1 MRTGGSDAPDRGVLP
16 GEGSRSVLTINE
28 STETGTGPSAKATP
42 QRDGVRAPL
51 LDRLLDGAPYA
62 LAFGGQG
69 AQWLG
74 ELEEIGRDS
83 ALEPE
88 LTDLVNEAAA
98 MLEPV
103 ARQLLVV
110 RPVGFDPIAWM
121 LEEELV
127 DADQGETSGAP
138 SEAVLRSAAVSMP
151 GVLLAQLAALRA
163 LRLQG
168 LDPAENAPVAVV
180 GHSQGRLA
188 AAAVETGGA
197 RDAELLAIAQLVGA
211 AGSLIARRRGL
222 MPVGE
227 RSSMVAV
234 SNVDPER
241 LREVLA
247 EVSAGVDPNA
257 AAVISI
263 RNGRR
268 RVVLSGTPAQLDRV
282 RQRCTEIHD
291 EQTKAREAKQFGG
304 AVFAPIFEDL
314 LVDVAFHHPAL
325 AETVDVVTGWAGQ
338 CGIDQELAARLAE
351 EILVDPVD
359 WVGTVDEVV
368 AAGAEWILDLGPG
381 DLLSR
386 VTGSSL
392 KGTGVGIVA
401 AATRAGQRSLLT
413 PGAAPEV
420 APAWSAYAPRP
431 VRLPNGRIVVET
443 SFTKLTGRSP
453 ILLAGMTPTTVDAKI
468 VAAAANA
475 GHWAE
480 LAGGGQVTEQIFADR
495 VAELKTLLHPG
506 RAVQFNSL
514 FLDPYLW
521 KLQLGGKRLVQK
533 ARSAGAPFDGV
544 IVTAG
549 IPELEEAVALIQEL
563 TEVGISH
570 VAFKPGTVAQIR
582 AVLRIADEVPDYPVI
597 MHIEGGKAGG
607 HHSWEDLDDLLLET
621 YAELRKRANVV
632 ICVGGGIGTPERAT
646 EYLTGAWSDA
656 HGYPVMPLDGVLVGT
671 AAMATLEAT
680 TAPEVKQLL
689 VDTPGT
695 PDWVGAGTAN
705 GGMASGRSQ
714 LGADIHEID
723 NAASRTGRLLD
734 EVAGDSDA
742 VAERREEIIA
752 ALNATA
758 KPYFGDV
765 ATMTYLEWL
774 ERYVELAVGLD
785 RRKDFDCG
793 SDIGDAIIDATRS
806 VWLDI
811 TWRDRFAEMIR
822 RTESRLNPADRG
834 EIPTL
839 FAADDAF
846 ERPVDAI
853 CALKEQYPTA
863 ERTLLHPAD
872 VPFFVTLCKI
882 PGKPVNFVPVVD
894 GDVRRWWRSDSLWQ
908 AHDPRYSADQVC
920 VIPGT
925 VAVAGITRVDEP
937 VGELLDRFEQDTAY
951 SLVRSGVVPGQV
963 DARRAAGVTSGPV
976 DVVLAAPDVEW
987 SGRTTIN
994 PVHRLGAPAEWTV
1007 DSKGAVHPRTGATLV
1022 EITGADAENSYV
1034 ELSVPLLGR
1043 DAVRIRITVPASL
1056 YNGGAPVITEADAET
1071 AMSALLA
1078 VAAGQALPEVKGGVA
1093 HLNVAWTPDLI
1104 ADHAGVTGSGLPS
1117 SLSTLGRT
1125 VPDVLVGA
1133 CWPAVFA
1140 VLGATRTADG
1150 ASVIE
1155 GMLDLVHLDHRIE
1168 LDGELPSETSVL
1180 VVRATAGETVDT
1192 DMGRVVEVT
1201 VKITG
1206 MLDKPETGLSMPT
1219 VATLTERFA
1228 IRGRNGAGELSDPP
1242 RAAGT
1247 VSDSATDTPRRRR
1260 RDVTMVAPRAMHAFA
1275 AVSGDHNPIHTSE
1288 SAAKLAG
1295 LGSPIVHGMWL
1306 SAAAQHAVS
1315 AVDPESSVPARTVTA
1330 WTTRF
1335 LGMVRPGAQIDVRV
1349 ERVAVD
1355 AGSEIVEVSCR
1366 TGGDLVMTATGRTA
1380 APKTVYAF
1388 PGQGI
1393 QRKGMGLD
1401 ARTRSKAAKEV
1412 WERADKHTREALG
1425 FSILAVVRDNPTY
1438 LKARGVE
1445 HRHPDGV
1452 LHLTQFTQ
1460 VAMATLGVAQVAELR
1475 EAGAFVEGAM
1485 LAGHSVGEYNAL
1497 AAVAGVLPLEAVLE
1511 VVFQR
1516 GSAMHELVP
1525 RDSKGRSD
1533 YRMAA
1538 IRPSQIGLPDDEVI
1552 DFITGVGERVG
1563 EFLEVVNLNLRGSQY
1578 AIAGTVAGLEALET
1592 EIDRRRAEFGGKRA
1606 FILVPGID
1614 VPFHSTVL
1622 RKGVPEFRHKL
1633 EQLLPA
1639 DLHPEV
1645 LLGRYIPNLVPRP
1658 FSLERA
1664 FVQEIA
1670 DLVPS
1675 EPLAAVLA
1683 DFDSWAQ
1690 RPTELCRVVLIE
1702 LLAWQFASPVRWI
1715 ETQDLLFTDTAHGGL
1730 GVERFVEIGLG
1741 ATPTVAN
1748 LASQTLK
1755 LPSFGTAT
1763 VEVLNIEREAGIV
1776 YSTDTDP
1783 APADEP
1789 EEAAETVA
1797 AATPAAAPVA
1807 AAPAAPV
1814 ASSGGPR
1821 PDDIAF
1827 TAADATRVLIA
1838 LWTKLRMDQ
1847 IGPVDTIEGLCDGV
1861 SSRRNQLLVDLGAE
1875 LSLGAIDGAADA
1887 DMGALSATVERLA
1900 RTYKPFGS
1908 VLSDSIGDHLRKVF
1922 GPSGRRPAAI
1932 AERVKKVW
1940 ELGDGW
1946 ANHVTA
1952 EVSLGTREGASV
1964 RGGDLGGLVGGAL
1977 GDGASVDAAI
1987 DAAVQSVAAR
1997 RGVAVSLPATG
2008 GGGGGTVDAAA
2019 LGEFTE
2025 QITGRDGVL
2034 AKAARV
2040 ILSELGLNEQLS
2052 AVEAADESLVDLV
2065 SAELGSDWPRLVAPA
2080 FDARKA
2086 VLIDDRW
2093 ATAREDLA
2101 RLWLATDTDD
2111 VAIDGFVG
2119 AGEAV
2124 AAQAG
2129 WWRERAKHE
2138 ARSVLAG
2145 VYGRIA
2151 EAAAQT
2157 DEPGVWSSDIAVI
2170 TGASKGSI
2178 AAAATGRLLGGGA
2191 TVIVTTSSLNDERLA
2206 FYRTLYRENA
2216 RQGAALWV
2224 VPANMASY
2232 QDIDALID
2240 WVGNEQVDNA
2250 GGAKVKIKDAMTP
2263 SLLLPFA
2270 APRVAGDLSDAGP
2283 RAEIEMKVL
2292 LWSVERLIGG
2302 LSAIGADHDV
2312 DAKLHVVLPGSPNRG
2327 MFGGDGAYG
2336 ESKAA
2341 LDALV
2346 ARSRVEKSWSAR
2358 VTLVHALIGWVRGTG
2373 LMGHNDPVVS
2383 VVEKAGVHTWSTL
2396 EMADELLKW
2405 CTSRARQ
2412 VTTTGPQQIDLTGG
2426 LARVKLN
2433 LPELAKQAAE
2443 EAAAAEETDE
2453 TGAVTISALPAP
2465 PTLSS
2470 ALPVPEW
2477 GEVTAD
2483 LADMVVI
2490 VGAGELGPYGS
2501 SRTRFE
2507 VEVSDELSAAGVLE
2521 LAWTTG
2527 LVTWEQDPKPGWY
2540 DVESGDFVPESELAE
2555 RYHDTVVA
2563 RCGVRRY
2570 GDDGAMVDNA
2580 APLMTSVFL
2589 DQDLSF
2595 TVGGEA
2601 EARAFHA
2608 ADPEHTVITPVADSG
2623 DWTVT
2628 RKAGT
2633 EIRVPRKAKLSRTV
2647 GGQIPTGWD
2656 PTIWGISAD
2665 MASSV
2670 DRVAL
2675 WNIACTV
2682 DAFVSSG
2689 FSPAELMS
2697 WVHPSLVA
2705 NTQGTG
2711 MGGMSSMRSLY
2722 VDNLLGEP
2730 RPNDILQEA
2739 LPNVALAHVVQS
2751 YVGSYGA
2758 MVHPVAACATAAV
2771 SVEEGVDKIRLGKA
2785 EVVVAGGFDDL
2796 GIEGIVG
2803 FGDMSATADSAV
2815 MSAKGISDRYFSRAN
2830 DRRRGG
2836 FVESQ
2841 GGGTVLLARGDVALE
2856 LGLPVLGVV
2865 AYAQSF
2871 ADGVHTSIPAPGLGA
2886 LGAGRGGRES
2896 RFAADLRKL
2905 GVGADDIAVISKHD
2919 TSTAANDPN
2928 ESELHER
2935 LAAAIGRTEGA
2946 PLFVVSQKSLTGHA
2960 KGGAAA
2966 FQLIGLCQVLEQ
2978 GVVPPNRSLDCV
2990 DEKMREYPHLVWAR
3004 EPLRFGDKFGLKA
3017 GLVTSL
3023 GFGHVSGL
3031 LAVVHPQAFVA
3042 AIEPGRREEYQ
3053 RRAEQR
3059 QLAGRQRFA
3068 EAMCGGTPLYERP
3081 ADRRLGG
3088 EGTPAAKVRQL
3099 EADMLLSAEARLAA
3113 DGTYRA
3119 NGFGC
3124 NTGQPAVDGS
3134 APVGPAAS

>member
-1 MRTGGSDAPDRGVLP
+1 M
-16 GEGSRSVLTINE
+16 TINE
-28 STETGTGPSAKATP
+28 STKTEAGQSTKMVAAGKAASGGTRS
-42 QRDGVRAPL
+42 PL
-51 LDRLLDGAPYA
+51 LDRLLDGVPYA

-69 AQWLG
+69 AQWLS

-88 LTDLVNEAAA
+88 LTALVNEAATL
-98 MLEPV
+98 LEPV
-103 ARQLLVV
+103 AAQLLVV
-110 RPVGFDPIAWM
+110 RPVGFDPIGWM
-121 LEEELV
+121 LENEL
-127 DADQGETSGAP
+127 ADGDEGESSSAP
-138 SEAVLRSAAVSMP
+138 AESVLRSAAVSMP
-151 GVLLAQLAALRA
+151 GVLLTQVAAVRA

-168 LDPAENAPVAVV
+168 LDPAEQAPVAIV
-180 GHSQGRLA
+180 GHSQGLLA
-188 AAAVETGGA
+188 AAAVEAGGA
-197 RDAELLAIAQLVGA
+197 RDAELLAVAQMIGA
-211 AGSLIARRRGL
+211 AAGLVARRRGL

-227 RSSMVAV
+227 RSPMVAV
-234 SNVDPER
+234 SNVDPEQ
-241 LREVLA
+241 LSAVVA
-247 EVSAGVDPNA
+247 EVCAGADPA
-257 AAVISI
+257 AAVVVSI

-268 RVVLSGTPAQLDRV
+268 RAVLSGPPAQLERV
-282 RQRCTEIHD
+282 RQRCAQIHD
-291 EQTKAREAKQFGG
+291 EQARERDAKVRGG
-304 AVFAPIFEDL
+304 SVFAPVFEDVA
-314 LVDVAFHHPAL
+314 VDVAFHHPAL
-325 AETVDVVTGWAGQ
+325 ADTVDLVSGWATQ
-338 CGIDQELAARLAE
+338 CGLDAELAGDLARQ
-351 EILVDPVD
+351 ILVDPVD
-359 WVGTVDEVV
+359 WLAVVENMV
-368 AAGAEWILDLGPG
+368 AAGAQWILDLGPG

-386 VTGSSL
+386 VTGGTL
-392 KGTGVGIVA
+392 KGTGLGIVA

-413 PGAAPEV
+413 PGAAPEPA
-420 APAWSAYAPRP
+420 APWSTFAPRP

-443 SFTKLTGRSP
+443 AFTKLTGRSP

-495 VAELKTLLHPG
+495 VAELQKLLHPG
-506 RAVQFNSL
+506 RSVQFNSL

-521 KLQLGGKRLVQK
+521 KLQLGGKRLVQR
-533 ARSAGAPFDGV
+533 ARTAGAPFDGV

-563 TEVGISH
+563 TEVGITH

-607 HHSWEDLDDLLLET
+607 HHSWEDLDDLLLDT
-621 YAELRKRANVV
+621 YAELRNRANVV
-632 ICVGGGIGTPERAT
+632 VCVGGGIGTPERAT
-646 EYLTGAWSDA
+646 EYLTGQWAVR

-695 PDWVGAGTAN
+695 PDWVGAGTAS

-734 EVAGDSDA
+734 EVAGDSEA
-742 VAERREEIIA
+742 VAARRDEIIA

-758 KPYFGDV
+758 KPYFGDL
-765 ATMTYLEWL
+765 ATMTYQDWL

-793 SDIGDAIIDATRS
+793 SDLGDAIAEATRS

-811 TWRDRFAEMIR
+811 TWRDRFAEMVR
-822 RTESRLNPADRG
+822 RTESRLHPADRG

-839 FAADDAF
+839 FAGDDDF
-846 ERPVDAI
+846 EDPVAAL
-853 CALKEQYPTA
+853 CALKDAYPATA
-863 ERTLLHPAD
+863 QTLLHPAD
-872 VPFFVTLCKI
+872 IPFFIALCKT

-925 VAVAGITRVDEP
+925 VSVAGITRVDEP

-951 SLVRSGVVPGQV
+951 SLVRAGVAPVPV
-963 DARRAAGVTSGPV
+963 DARRTAGVTSGPV
-976 DVVLAAPDVEW
+976 DAVLAAPDVQW
-987 SGRTTIN
+987 AGRTAIS
-994 PVHRLGAPAEWTV
+994 PLHRLGDLSEWVV
-1007 DSKGAVHPRTGATLV
+1007 DGKGAVHPPSGATLV
-1022 EITGADAENSYV
+1022 ETTGPVPEHAYL
-1034 ELSVPLLGR
+1034 ELTVPLLAGN
-1043 DAVRIRITVPASL
+1043 AVRIRITVPTSV
-1056 YNGGAPVITEADAET
+1056 YNGGAPVVTEDDADE
-1071 AMSALLA
+1071 AMAALLA
-1078 VAAGQALPEVKGGVA
+1078 VAAGQDLPEVKGKVA
-1093 HLNVAWTPDLI
+1093 HVNLAWTPDLI
-1104 ADHAGVTGSGLPS
+1104 ADHAGVTGSGLPAT
-1117 SLSTLGRT
+1117 LSTLGRT

-1140 VLGATRTADG
+1140 VLGASRTAKDE
-1150 ASVIE
+1150 SVIE
-1155 GMLDLVHLDHRIE
+1155 GMLDLVHLDHQVH
-1168 LDGELPSETSVL
+1168 LAGELPAETSVL
-1180 VVRATAGETVDT
+1180 AVRAEAGETIDT
-1192 DMGRVVEVT
+1192 DLGRVVEVH
-1201 VKITG
+1201 VRITA
-1206 MLDKPETGLSMPT
+1206 MLDKPETGMSMP
-1219 VATLTERFA
+1219 VLATLTERFA
-1228 IRGRNGAGELSDPP
+1228 IRGRNGAGELTDPP

-1247 VSDSATDTPRRRR
+1247 VSDAATDTPRRRR
-1260 RDVTMVAPRAMHAFA
+1260 RDVTIVAPRTMHAFA
-1275 AVSGDHNPIHTSE
+1275 AVSGDHNPIHTSDA
-1288 SAAKLAG
+1288 AAKLAG
-1295 LGSPIVHGMWL
+1295 LGGPIVHGMWL
-1306 SAAAQHAVS
+1306 SAAAQHVVS
-1315 AVDPESSVPARTVTA
+1315 AVDPTSSVPARTLTA

-1349 ERVAVD
+1349 ERVALD

-1366 TGGDLVMTATGRTA
+1366 TEGELVMTATGRTA

-1401 ARTRSKAAKEV
+1401 ARSRSKAAKEI
-1412 WERADKHTREALG
+1412 WDRADKHTRAALG

-1460 VAMATLGVAQVAELR
+1460 VAMATLGVAQMAELR
-1475 EAGAFVEGAM
+1475 ESGAFVEGAL

-1525 RDSKGRSD
+1525 RDAQGRSD

-1538 IRPSQIGLPDDEVI
+1538 IRPSQIGLPDAEV
-1552 DFITGVGERVG
+1552 VGFVNEIGDRVG

-1578 AIAGTVAGLEALET
+1578 AIAGTVAGLNALEE

-1622 RKGVPEFRHKL
+1622 RKGVPEFRQKL
-1633 EQLLPA
+1633 EQLLPV
-1639 DLHPEV
+1639 DLDPAT
-1645 LLGRYIPNLVPRP
+1645 LIGRYIPNLVPRL

-1675 EPLAAVLA
+1675 EPLAEVLA
-1683 DFDSWAQ
+1683 DFDSWAA

-1715 ETQDLLFTDTAHGGL
+1715 ETQDLLFTDAAHGGL
-1730 GVERFVEIGLG
+1730 GIERFVEIGLG

-1755 LPSFGTAT
+1755 LPAFGGAK
-1763 VEVLNIEREAGIV
+1763 VEVLNIEREATIV
-1776 YSTDTDP
+1776 YATDTDP
-1783 APADEP
+1783 APVDEP
-1789 EEAAETVA
+1789 VEEPA
-1797 AATPAAAPVA
+1797 AAAPAAAVAAAPVA
-1807 AAPAAPV
+1807 APAP
-1814 ASSGGPR
+1814 SSGGPR

-1838 LWTKLRMDQ
+1838 LWTKLRLDQ

-1861 SSRRNQLLVDLGAE
+1861 SSRRNQLLVDLGSE

-1900 RTYKPFGS
+1900 RTYRPFGT
-1908 VLSDSIGDHLRKVF
+1908 VLTDAIGDHLRKVF
-1922 GPSGRRPAAI
+1922 GPSGKRPAAI
-1932 AERVKKVW
+1932 ADRVKKVW

-1946 ANHVTA
+1946 VSHVTA
-1952 EVSLGTREGASV
+1952 EVSLGTREGTSV
-1964 RGGDLGGLVGGAL
+1964 RGGDLGGLVSGAL
-1977 GDGASVDAAI
+1977 GDAASVDAAI
-1987 DAAVQSVAAR
+1987 DAAVQAVAAR
-1997 RGVAVSLPATG
+1997 RGVAVSLPSAG
-2008 GGGGGTVDAAA
+2008 GGGGATVDAAA

-2025 QITGRDGVL
+2025 QITGRGGVL
-2034 AKAARV
+2034 ATAARV
-2040 ILSELGLNEQLS
+2040 VLEQLGLSERVS
-2052 AVEAADESLVDLV
+2052 APEATEDSLVDLV

-2086 VLIDDRW
+2086 VLLDDRW

-2101 RLWLATDTDD
+2101 RLWLADDTDCANEP
-2111 VAIDGFVG
+2111 VTGFLG

-2124 AAQAG
+2124 AAQAN
-2129 WWRERAKHE
+2129 WWRQRAMHE

-2145 VYGRIA
+2145 RYERIA
-2151 EAAAQT
+2151 EAALSTA
-2157 DEPGVWSSDIAVI
+2157 EPGLWSSDIAVI

-2178 AAAATGRLLGGGA
+2178 AAAATARLLSGGA
-2191 TVIVTTSSLNDERLA
+2191 TVVVTTSSLNDERLA
-2206 FYRTLYRENA
+2206 FYRKLYRDNA
-2216 RQGAALWV
+2216 RHGAALWV

-2232 QDIDALID
+2232 QDVDALID
-2240 WVGNEQVDNA
+2240 WIGTEQVDSA

-2263 SLLLPFA
+2263 TLLLPFA
-2270 APRVAGDLSDAGP
+2270 APRVAGDLADAGA
-2283 RAEIEMKVL
+2283 RAEMEMRVL

-2302 LSAIGADHDV
+2302 LSKLGADHDV

-2341 LDALV
+2341 LDAVV
-2346 ARSRVEKSWSAR
+2346 AKWRAEKSWSTR

-2373 LMGHNDPVVS
+2373 LMGHNDPMVEA
-2383 VVEKAGVHTWSTL
+2383 VEKAGVQTWSTA

-2412 VTTTGPQQIDLTGG
+2412 VTATGPQQIDLTGG
-2426 LARVKLN
+2426 LARAKLD
-2433 LPELAKQAAE
+2433 LPALAKQAAE
-2443 EAAAAEETDE
+2443 QVEAE
-2453 TGAVTISALPAP
+2453 TGADAGRTIAALPAP
-2465 PTLSS
+2465 PTVTS

-2477 GEVTAD
+2477 GEVSVD
-2483 LADMVVI
+2483 PADMVVI

-2501 SRTRFE
+2501 ARTRFE
-2507 VEVSDELSAAGVLE
+2507 MEVSDELSAAGVLE

-2527 LVTWEQDPKPGWY
+2527 MVTWENDPKPGWY
-2540 DVESGDFVPESELAE
+2540 DAASGDYVPEHELAE
-2555 RYHDTVVA
+2555 RYHDAVVA

-2570 GDDGAMVDNA
+2570 EDDGAMTDNS

-2633 EIRVPRKAKLSRTV
+2633 EIRVPRRAKLSRTV

-2656 PTIWGISAD
+2656 PTIWGISPD
-2665 MASSV
+2665 MAASV

-2675 WNIACTV
+2675 WNIVCTV
-2682 DAFVSSG
+2682 DAFIGSG

-2722 VDNLLGEP
+2722 IDNLLGES

-2785 EVVVAGGFDDL
+2785 DLVVAGGYDDL

-2803 FGDMSATADSAV
+2803 FGDMSATADSAA

-2836 FVESQ
+2836 FIESQ
-2841 GGGTVLLARGDVALE
+2841 GGGTVLLARGSVALE
-2856 LGLPVLGVV
+2856 MGLPVLGVV

-2886 LGAGRGGRES
+2886 LGAGRGGPES
-2896 RFAADLRKL
+2896 RLATELRKL
-2905 GVGADDIAVISKHD
+2905 GVTPDEIAVVSKHD

-2935 LAAAIGRTEGA
+2935 LATAIGRSDGA
-2946 PLFVVSQKSLTGHA
+2946 PLFVVSQKTLTGHA

-2978 GVVPPNRSLDCV
+2978 GVIPPNRSLDCV
-2990 DEKMREYPHLVWAR
+2990 DEKMQAFPHLVWLR
-3004 EPLRFGDKFGLKA
+3004 EPLRLGGRLPLKA

-3023 GFGHVSGL
+3023 GFGHVNGL
-3031 LAVVHPQAFVA
+3031 LAIVHPEAFIQ

-3053 RRAEQR
+3053 RKAQER
-3059 QLAGRQRFA
+3059 QLAGRQRFV
-3068 EAMCGGTPLYERP
+3068 EAMCGGAPLYERP

-3088 EGTPAAKVRQL
+3088 EGTPSQRARQL
-3099 EADMLLSAEARLAA
+3099 EADVLLAPEARLGA
-3113 DGTYRA
+3113 DGAYRA
-3119 NGFGC
+3119 KGIGC
-3124 NTGQPAVDGS
+3124 A
-3134 APVGPAAS
+3134 

>member
-1 MRTGGSDAPDRGVLP
+1 M
-16 GEGSRSVLTINE
+16 TINE
-28 STETGTGPSAKATP
+28 STETGTGSSARITA
-42 QRDGVRAPL
+42 QRGEVRAPL

-88 LTDLVNEAAA
+88 LTALVNEAAA
-98 MLEPV
+98 LLEPV
-103 ARQLLVV
+103 ASQLLVV
-110 RPVGFDPIAWM
+110 RPVGFDPIGWL
-121 LEEELV
+121 LEEELADP
-127 DADQGETSGAP
+127 DAGDSSAAP
-138 SEAVLRSAAVSMP
+138 SDAVLRSAPVSMP

-168 LDPAENAPVAVV
+168 LDPSENAPVAVV
-180 GHSQGRLA
+180 GHSQGLLA
-188 AAAVETGGA
+188 AAAVEAGGS

-211 AGSLIARRRGL
+211 AAGLVARRRGL

-227 RSSMVAV
+227 KSSMLAV

-241 LREVLA
+241 LRAVLA
-247 EVSAGVDPNA
+247 EVSEGVDPKA

-268 RVVLSGTPAQLDRV
+268 RVVLSGTPAQLGRV
-282 RQRCTEIHD
+282 RARCGEIHD
-291 EQTKAREAKQFGG
+291 EQSKAREAKQFGG
-304 AVFAPIFEDL
+304 AVFAPVFEDL
-314 LVDVAFHHPAL
+314 PVDVAFHHPAL
-325 AETVDVVTGWAGQ
+325 GDTVDLVGGWAAQ
-338 CGIDQELAARLAE
+338 CGLDRELASRMAK

-359 WVGTVDEVV
+359 WVATVDEVV
-368 AAGAEWILDLGPG
+368 AAGARWILDLGPG

-386 VTGSSL
+386 VTGGSL
-392 KGTGVGIVA
+392 KGAGVGIVA

-413 PGAAPEV
+413 PGAAPTV
-420 APAWSAYAPRP
+420 ARPWSSFAPKP

-495 VAELKTLLHPG
+495 VAELKTLLQPG
-506 RAVQFNSL
+506 RTVQFNSL

-533 ARSAGAPFDGV
+533 ARQAGAPFDGV

-597 MHIEGGKAGG
+597 MHIEGGRAGG
-607 HHSWEDLDDLLLET
+607 HHSWEDLDDLLIET
-621 YAELRKRANVV
+621 YAELRGRDNVV
-632 ICVGGGIGTPERAT
+632 VCVGGGIGTPERAT
-646 EYLTGAWSDA
+646 EYLTGEWSAA

-734 EVAGDSDA
+734 EVAGDADA

-752 ALNATA
+752 ALNTTA

-765 ATMTYLEWL
+765 ATMTYLDWL

-793 SDIGDAIIDATRS
+793 SDIGEAIIDATRS

-811 TWRDRFAEMIR
+811 TWRDRFAEMVR

-834 EIPTL
+834 EIETL
-839 FAADDAF
+839 FADDDEF

-853 CALKEQYPTA
+853 CRLKERYTA
-863 ERTLLHPAD
+863 AETTLLHPAD
-872 VPFFVTLCKI
+872 VPFFISLCKI

-951 SLVRSGVVPGQV
+951 ALVRAGDVPAAV
-963 DARRAAGVTSGPV
+963 DARRVAGVTGGPI
-976 DVVLAAPDVEW
+976 DTVLAAPDVQW
-987 SGRTTIN
+987 SGRTTVN
-994 PVHRLGAPAEWTV
+994 PVHRLGDLTEWTV
-1007 DSKGAVHPRTGATLV
+1007 DGKGAVHPRTGATLV
-1022 EITGADAENSYV
+1022 ETTGPEAENAYV

-1043 DAVRIRITVPASL
+1043 DAVKIRITVPVSA
-1056 YNGGAPVITEADAET
+1056 YNGGAPVITEDDAET

-1078 VAAGQALPEVKGGVA
+1078 VAAGQSLPEVKGGTA
-1093 HLNVAWTPDLI
+1093 HLNVAWTPDLL
-1104 ADHAGVTGSGLPS
+1104 ADHAGVTGSGLPA

-1155 GMLDLVHLDHRIE
+1155 GMLDLVHLDHQVQ
-1168 LDGELPSETSVL
+1168 LHDELPADTSVL

-1192 DMGRVVEVT
+1192 DMGRVVEVS

-1206 MLDKPETGLSMPT
+1206 MLDKPETGLSMPP

-1228 IRGRNGAGELSDPP
+1228 IRGRNGAGELADPP
-1242 RAAGT
+1242 RAAGS
-1247 VSDSATDTPRRRR
+1247 VSDSVTDTPRRRR

-1315 AVDPESSVPARTVTA
+1315 AVDPDSAAPARTLTA

-1335 LGMVRPGAQIDVRV
+1335 LGMVRPGAEIDVRV
-1349 ERVAVD
+1349 ERIAVD

-1393 QRKGMGLD
+1393 QAKGMGLD
-1401 ARTRSKAAKEV
+1401 ARTRSKAAKEI
-1412 WERADKHTREALG
+1412 WDRADKHTREALG

-1475 EAGAFVEGAM
+1475 EAGAMVEGAM

-1525 RDSKGRSD
+1525 RDAKGRSN

-1538 IRPSQIGLPDDEVI
+1538 IRPSQIGLPDDEVVS
-1552 DFITGVGERVG
+1552 FVAGVGERVG

-1622 RKGVPEFRHKL
+1622 RKGVPEFRQKL
-1633 EQLLPA
+1633 EQLLPQ
-1639 DLHPEV
+1639 DLHPEILV
-1645 LLGRYIPNLVPRP
+1645 GRYIPNLVPKP
-1658 FSLERA
+1658 FSLDRA

-1675 EPLAAVLA
+1675 EPLTEVLA
-1683 DFDSWAQ
+1683 DFDGWAA
-1690 RPTELCRVVLIE
+1690 RPNDLCRVVLIE

-1715 ETQDLLFTDTAHGGL
+1715 ETQDLLFTAVADGGL

-1755 LPSFGTAT
+1755 LPSFGSAA
-1763 VEVLNIEREAGIV
+1763 VEVLNIEREASIV
-1776 YSTDTDP
+1776 YATDTDP
-1783 APADEP
+1783 APVDDEP
-1789 EEAAETVA
+1789 EDTPAETA
-1797 AATPAAAPVA
+1797 AAPAAAAPAPV
-1807 AAPAAPV
+1807 AAPV

-1821 PDDIAF
+1821 PDDIVF
-1827 TAADATRVLIA
+1827 SAADATRVLIA
-1838 LWTKLRMDQ
+1838 LWTKLRLDQ

-1922 GPSGRRPAAI
+1922 GPSGKRPAAI

-1946 ANHVTA
+1946 AHHVTA

-1977 GDGASVDAAI
+1977 GDGAAVDAAV
-1987 DAAVQSVAAR
+1987 DAAVQAVASR
-1997 RGVAVSLPATG
+1997 RGVSVTLPAAG

-2040 ILSELGLNEQLS
+2040 ILDELGLSEQIS
-2052 AVEAADESLVDLV
+2052 AVEAADDSLADLV
-2065 SAELGSDWPRLVAPA
+2065 SAELGSDWPRMVAPT
-2080 FDARKA
+2080 FDGRKA

-2093 ATAREDLA
+2093 ATAREDLV
-2101 RLWLATDTDD
+2101 RLWLGEDSED
-2111 VAIDGFVG
+2111 VAVEGYLG

-2124 AAQAG
+2124 AAQAE
-2129 WWRERAKHE
+2129 WWRARAKHE

-2145 VYGRIA
+2145 VYERIA
-2151 EAAAQT
+2151 EAART
-2157 DEPGVWSSDIAVI
+2157 EEPGLWSSDVAVI

-2178 AAAATGRLLGGGA
+2178 AAAVTGRLLRGGA
-2191 TVIVTTSSLNDERLA
+2191 TVVVTTSSLNDERLG
-2206 FYRTLYRENA
+2206 FYRSLYRDNA

-2224 VPANMASY
+2224 APANMASY
-2232 QDIDALID
+2232 QDIDALIE
-2240 WVGNEQVDNA
+2240 WVGTEQVDNA
-2250 GGAKVKIKDAMTP
+2250 GGAKVKTKDAMTP
-2263 SLLLPFA
+2263 TLLLPFA
-2270 APRVAGDLSDAGP
+2270 APRVAGDLSDAGA
-2283 RAEIEMKVL
+2283 RAELEMRVL

-2302 LSAIGADHDV
+2302 LSALGADHDV

-2327 MFGGDGAYG
+2327 LFGGDGAYG

-2341 LDALV
+2341 LDAVV
-2346 ARSRVEKSWSAR
+2346 AKWRAEKSWAAR

-2373 LMGHNDPVVS
+2373 LMGHNDPMVDA
-2383 VVEKAGVHTWSTL
+2383 VEAAGVQTWSTA

-2412 VTTTGPQQIDLTGG
+2412 VTATGPQQIDLTGG
-2426 LARVKLN
+2426 LARAKLD
-2433 LPELAKQAAE
+2433 LPALAKQAAE
-2443 EAAAAEETDE
+2443 QAAVEESEADDVA
-2453 TGAVTISALPAP
+2453 TIPALPAP

-2501 SRTRFE
+2501 ARTRFE
-2507 VEVSDELSAAGVLE
+2507 VEVADELSAAGVLE

-2527 LVTWEQDPKPGWY
+2527 MVTWENDPKPGWY
-2540 DVESGDFVPESELAE
+2540 DTESGDLVPESELAE
-2555 RYHDTVVA
+2555 RYHDAVVA

-2570 GDDGAMVDNA
+2570 ADDGAMLDNT

-2589 DQDLSF
+2589 DEDLSF
-2595 TVGGEA
+2595 TVGTEA
-2601 EARAFHA
+2601 EARAFHGS
-2608 ADPEHTVITPVADSG
+2608 DPEHTVITPAESG

-2633 EIRVPRKAKLSRTV
+2633 EIRVPRKTKLSRTV

-2785 EVVVAGGFDDL
+2785 DVVVAGGFDDL

-2803 FGDMSATADSAV
+2803 FGDMSATADSAA

-2841 GGGTVLLARGDVALE
+2841 GGGTVLLARGEVALE

-2896 RFAADLRKL
+2896 RFAAELRKL

-2935 LAAAIGRTEGA
+2935 LAEAIGRTEGA

-2966 FQLIGLCQVLEQ
+2966 FQLIGLCQVLEN

-2990 DEKMREYPHLVWAR
+2990 DDKMAAYPHLVWAR
-3004 EPLRFGDKFGLKA
+3004 EPLRFGERFPLKA

-3031 LAVVHPQAFVA
+3031 LAVVHPEAFVQ
-3042 AIEPGRREEYQ
+3042 AIAPGRRADYQ
-3053 RRAEQR
+3053 RQAEQR

-3068 EAMCGGTPLYERP
+3068 EAMCGGAPLYERP

-3088 EGTPAAKVRQL
+3088 EGTPSSTVRQL
-3099 EADMLLSAEARLAA
+3099 EADMLLSTEARLGG
-3113 DGTYRA
+3113 DGVYRA
-3119 NGFGC
+3119 DGFGC
-3124 NTGQPAVDGS
+3124 NTGAS

>member
-1 MRTGGSDAPDRGVLP
+1 M
-16 GEGSRSVLTINE
+16 TINE
-28 STETGTGPSAKATP
+28 SAELGTGSGQVLGARVSLLE
-42 QRDGVRAPL
+42 QLRNGV
-51 LDRLLDGAPYA
+51 GYA

-69 AQWLG
+69 ARWLA

-88 LTDLVNEAAA
+88 LTALVREAAT
-98 MLEPV
+98 LIEPV
-103 ARQLLVV
+103 AAQLLVV
-110 RPVGFDPIAWM
+110 RPSGFDPMGWV
-121 LEEELV
+121 LESELDEPEEP
-127 DADQGETSGAP
+127 SSAP
-138 SEAVLRSAAVSMP
+138 SDAVLRSAAVSMP
-151 GVLLAQLAALRA
+151 GVLLAQLAATRA

-168 LDPAENAPVAVV
+168 LDPAENAPVAVI
-180 GHSQGRLA
+180 GHSQGLFA
-188 AAAVETGGA
+188 AAAVEAGGA

-211 AGSLIARRRGL
+211 AAGLVARRRGL

-227 RSSMVAV
+227 RSPMVAV
-234 SNVDPER
+234 SNVDPEE
-241 LREVLA
+241 LRAIVA
-247 EVSAGVDPNA
+247 EVAEGVDPA
-257 AAVISI
+257 IAAVLSI

-268 RVVLSGTPAQLDRV
+268 RVVLSGAPAQLDRV
-282 RQRCTEIHD
+282 RARCAQRAE
-291 EQTKAREAKQFGG
+291 EQTREREAKVRGG
-304 AVFAPIFEDL
+304 AVFAPVFEDVP
-314 LVDVAFHHPAL
+314 VDVAFHHPAL
-325 AETVDVVTGWAGQ
+325 AETVDLVAGWARQ
-338 CGIDQELAARLAE
+338 CELDAEFAAALAQQV
-351 EILVDPVD
+351 LVDPID
-359 WVGTVDEVV
+359 WVGTVDAVV
-368 AAGAEWILDLGPG
+368 AAGARWILELGPG

-386 VTGSSL
+386 VTGGSL
-392 KGTGVGIVA
+392 KGTGVGVIA
-401 AATRAGQRSLLT
+401 AATRPGQRSLLT
-413 PGAAPEV
+413 PGAAPES
-420 APAWSAYAPRP
+420 ATPWSAFAPKP
-431 VRLPNGRIVVET
+431 VRLPNGRVVVET
-443 SFTKLTGRSP
+443 AFTRLTGRSP

-495 VAELKTLLHPG
+495 MTELRKLLQPG

-533 ARSAGAPFDGV
+533 ARAAGAPLDGV

-549 IPELEEAVALIQEL
+549 IPELDEAVALIGEL
-563 TEVGISH
+563 GEAGISH

-582 AVLRIADEVPDYPVI
+582 AVLRIADAVPDYPVI

-607 HHSWEDLDDLLLET
+607 HHSWEDLDDLLLAT
-621 YAELRKRANVV
+621 YAELREHANVV
-632 ICVGGGIGTPERAT
+632 VCVGGGIGTPERAT
-646 EYLTGAWSDA
+646 DYLTGTWATR
-656 HGYPVMPLDGVLVGT
+656 HGYPAMPLDGVLVGT

-695 PDWVGAGTAN
+695 PEWVGAGTAR

-734 EVAGDSDA
+734 EVAGDAEA
-742 VAERREEIIA
+742 VARRRAEIIA
-752 ALNATA
+752 ALDATA

-765 ATMTYLEWL
+765 ATMTYQQWL
-774 ERYVELAVGLD
+774 ERYVSLAVSSEVPIS
-785 RRKDFDCG
+785 FDCG
-793 SDIGDAIIDATRS
+793 SDIGEALLDATRS
-806 VWLDI
+806 DWLDI
-811 TWRDRFAEMIR
+811 SWRDRFAEMMR
-822 RTESRLNPADRG
+822 RTESRLHPADSG
-834 EIPTL
+834 EIETL
-839 FAADDAF
+839 FADDADF
-846 ERPVDAI
+846 DHPVQAL
-853 CALKEQYPTA
+853 CALEKQYPAVA
-863 ERTLLHPAD
+863 ETVLHPAD
-872 VPFFVTLCKI
+872 VPFFVALCKT

-894 GDVRRWWRSDSLWQ
+894 ADVRRWWRSDSLWQ

-920 VIPGT
+920 IIPGT

-937 VGELLDRFEQDTAY
+937 VGELLDRFERDTAQA
-951 SLVRSGVVPGQV
+951 LVAEGQTPAPV
-963 DARRAAGVTSGPV
+963 DARRVAGVVAGPI
-976 DVVLAAPDVEW
+976 DTVLAAPDVQW
-987 SGRTTIN
+987 AGRTTVN
-994 PVHRLGAPAEWTV
+994 PVHRLGDLAEWV
-1007 DSKGAVHPRTGATLV
+1007 VEQGSAVHPRTGATLT
-1022 EITGADAENSYV
+1022 ETTGPETEFSYV
-1034 ELSVPLLGR
+1034 ELSVPLARPTGQGSEAAAR
-1043 DAVRIRITVPASL
+1043 VTTQSPRSGEVGQSCDAVTIRITVPVSV
-1056 YNGGAPVITEADAET
+1056 YSGGAPVITEADAEV
-1071 AMSALLA
+1071 AMSALLG
-1078 VAAGQALPEVKGGVA
+1078 VAAGQALPEVKAGAA
-1093 HLNVAWTPDLI
+1093 HLNLAWTPDLV
-1104 ADHAGVTGSGLPS
+1104 ADHAGVTGSGLPAT
-1117 SLSTLGRT
+1117 LSTLGRT
-1125 VPDVLVGA
+1125 APDVLVGA

-1140 VLGATRTADG
+1140 VLGAARTPAG
-1150 ASVIE
+1150 GSTIE
-1155 GMLDLVHLDHRIE
+1155 GMLDLVHLDHQIE
-1168 LDGELPSETSVL
+1168 LLNELPSETSIL
-1180 VVRATAGETVDT
+1180 VVRAEGGDVVDT
-1192 DMGRVVEVT
+1192 DMGRVVEVA
-1201 VKITG
+1201 VSVGLI
-1206 MLDKPETGLSMPT
+1206 LDQGLEPT
-1219 VATLTERFA
+1219 PLARLVERFA
-1228 IRGRNGAGELSDPP
+1228 IRGRNGAGELTDPP
-1242 RAAGT
+1242 RAAGA
-1247 VSDSATDTPRRRR
+1247 VSDAATDTPRRRR
-1260 RDVTMVAPRAMHAFA
+1260 RDVTMAAPRAMHAFA

-1288 SAAKLAG
+1288 AAAKLAG

-1306 SAAAQHAVS
+1306 SAAAQHAVV
-1315 AVDPESSVPARTVTA
+1315 AVDPESSVPARTLTA

-1335 LGMVRPGAQIDVRV
+1335 LGMVRPGATVDVRV
-1349 ERVAVD
+1349 ERIAVD

-1366 TGGDLVMTATGRTA
+1366 VDGDLVMTATGRTA

-1401 ARTRSKAAKEV
+1401 ALTRSKAAKKV
-1412 WERADKHTREALG
+1412 WERADAHTRAALG

-1525 RDSKGRSD
+1525 RDAQGRSD

-1538 IRPSQIGLPDDEVI
+1538 IRPSQIGLPDAEVI
-1552 DFITGVGERVG
+1552 DFVAEVGRTAG

-1578 AIAGTVAGLEALET
+1578 AIAGTVAGLEALEA
-1592 EIDRRRAEFGGKRA
+1592 EIDRRREEFGGKRA

-1614 VPFHSTVL
+1614 VPFHSSVL
-1622 RKGVPEFRHKL
+1622 RDGVPEFRHKL
-1633 EQLLPA
+1633 EQLLPTEI
-1639 DLHPEV
+1639 DPQV
-1645 LLGRYIPNLVPRP
+1645 LVGRYIPNLVPRP
-1658 FSLERA
+1658 FSLTRE
-1664 FVQEIA
+1664 FLTEIA
-1670 DLVPS
+1670 ELVPS

-1683 DFDSWAQ
+1683 DFDSWAG
-1690 RPTELCRVVLIE
+1690 RGAELCRVVLIE

-1715 ETQDLLFTDTAHGGL
+1715 ETQDLLFGDPAHGGL

-1755 LPSFGTAT
+1755 LPAFGAAT
-1763 VEVLNIEREAGIV
+1763 VEVVNVERDAAVV
-1776 YSTDTDP
+1776 YATDTDP
-1783 APADEP
+1783 APVEEIEETPAA
-1789 EEAAETVA
+1789 EAA
-1797 AATPAAAPVA
+1797 PAAAPVA
-1807 AAPAAPV
+1807 AAAPI
-1814 ASSGGPR
+1814 ATGGPR

-1838 LWTKLRMDQ
+1838 LWTKLRLDQ

-1887 DMGALSATVERLA
+1887 DMGALAGTVERLA
-1900 RTYKPFGS
+1900 RTYKPFGT
-1908 VLSDSIGDHLRKVF
+1908 VLTDAIGDHLRKVF
-1922 GPSGRRPAAI
+1922 GPSGKRPAAI
-1932 AERVKKVW
+1932 ADRVKKTW

-1946 ANHVTA
+1946 ASHVTA

-1964 RGGDLGGLVGGAL
+1964 RGGDLGGLAGGAL
-1977 GDGASVDAAI
+1977 SDAASVDAAI
-1987 DAAVQSVAAR
+1987 DAAVQAVAAR
-1997 RGVAVSLPATG
+1997 RGVAVSLPAAG
-2008 GGGGGTVDAAA
+2008 GGAGGTVDAAA

-2034 AKAARV
+2034 ATAARV
-2040 ILSELGLNEQLS
+2040 VLEQLGLSEQVS
-2052 AVEAADESLVDLV
+2052 APEATPDTLVDLV
-2065 SAELGSDWPRLVAPA
+2065 SAELGTDWPRLVAPA

-2101 RLWLATDTDD
+2101 NLWLGDDATT
-2111 VAIDGFVG
+2111 AELPITGYVG

-2129 WWRERAKHE
+2129 WWRQRAMHE

-2145 VYGRIA
+2145 VYGQIA
-2151 EAAAQT
+2151 EAALDT
-2157 DEPGVWSSDIAVI
+2157 SEPGLWSGDVAVI

-2178 AAAATGRLLGGGA
+2178 AAAVTGKLLAGGA
-2191 TVIVTTSSLNDERLA
+2191 TVVVTTSRLDDERLR
-2206 FYRTLYRENA
+2206 FYRSLYRGNA
-2216 RQGAALWV
+2216 RHGAALWV

-2232 QDIDALID
+2232 ADLDALID
-2240 WVGNEQVDNA
+2240 WIGTEQVDTA
-2250 GGAKVKIKDAMTP
+2250 GGAKIKTKDAMTP
-2263 SLLLPFA
+2263 TLLLPFA
-2270 APRVAGDLSDAGP
+2270 APRVAGDLNDAGA
-2283 RAEIEMKVL
+2283 RAEMEMRVL

-2302 LSAIGADHDV
+2302 LSALGADHDV

-2327 MFGGDGAYG
+2327 LFGGDGAYG

-2341 LDALV
+2341 LDAV
-2346 ARSRVEKSWSAR
+2346 VTKWRAEKSWADR

-2373 LMGHNDPVVS
+2373 LMGHNDPMVEA
-2383 VVEKAGVHTWSTL
+2383 VEKAGVHTWSTT
-2396 EMADELLKW
+2396 EMAAELLKW

-2412 VTTTGPQQIDLTGG
+2412 VTAAGPQQIDLTGG
-2426 LARVKLN
+2426 LARVKLD
-2433 LPELAKQAAE
+2433 LPALAKQAQ
-2443 EAAAAEETDE
+2443 EAAAASEEE
-2453 TGAVTISALPAP
+2453 AVTAATIAALPAP

-2477 GEVTAD
+2477 GAVTAE
-2483 LADMVVI
+2483 LSEMVVI
-2490 VGAGELGPYGS
+2490 VGAAELGPYGS

-2507 VEVSDELSAAGVLE
+2507 MEVEDQLSAAGVLE

-2527 LVTWEQDPKPGWY
+2527 LIRWENDPKPGWY
-2540 DVESGDFVPESELAE
+2540 DTESGDLVPEAELAE
-2555 RYHDTVVA
+2555 RYHDTVVE

-2570 GDDGAMVDNA
+2570 EDDGAMLDNA
-2580 APLMTSVFL
+2580 APLLTSVFL

-2595 TVGGEA
+2595 TVANEA
-2601 EARAFHA
+2601 EARAFHS

-2633 EIRVPRKAKLSRTV
+2633 EIRVPRKAKLSRVV

-2656 PTIWGISAD
+2656 PTIWGVSAD
-2665 MASSV
+2665 MAASV

-2675 WNIACTV
+2675 WNIVCTV
-2682 DAFVSSG
+2682 DAFVGAG
-2689 FSPAELMS
+2689 FSPEELMS

-2771 SVEEGVDKIRLGKA
+2771 SVEEAVDKIRLGKA
-2785 EVVVAGGFDDL
+2785 EVVVAGGYDDL

-2803 FGDMSATADSAV
+2803 FGDMSATADSAA
-2815 MSAKGISDRYFSRAN
+2815 MRAKGISDRYFSRAN

-2841 GGGTVLLARGDVALE
+2841 GGGTVLLARGDVAVE
-2856 LGLPVLGVV
+2856 MGLPVLGVL
-2865 AYAQSF
+2865 AFAQSF

-2896 RFAADLRKL
+2896 RLAAELRKL
-2905 GVGADDIAVISKHD
+2905 GVSPDDIAVISKHD

-2935 LAAAIGRTEGA
+2935 LAGALGRSEGA

-2966 FQLIGLCQVLEQ
+2966 FQLIGLCQVLEN

-2990 DEKMREYPHLVWAR
+2990 DEKMQAYPHLVWAR
-3004 EPLRFGDKFGLKA
+3004 EPLRFGEKFALKA

-3031 LAVVHPQAFVA
+3031 LAVVHPQAFLGAIAPA
-3042 AIEPGRREEYQ
+3042 ARAEYQ
-3053 RRAEQR
+3053 ERAQAR

-3068 EAMCGGTPLYERP
+3068 EAMCGGAALYERP
-3081 ADRRLGG
+3081 ADRRLGA
-3088 EGTPAAKVRQL
+3088 EGTPAQQIRQR
-3099 EADMLLSAEARLAA
+3099 EADMLLAAQARL
-3113 DGTYRA
+3113 DEEGVYR
-3119 NGFGC
+3119 
-3124 NTGQPAVDGS
+3124 VGS
-3134 APVGPAAS
+3134 APQPSEAP

>member
-1 MRTGGSDAPDRGVLP
+1 M
-16 GEGSRSVLTINE
+16 TINE
-28 STETGTGPSAKATP
+28 STGTGSKA
-42 QRDGVRAPL
+42 RAAGKSRESGVRSSL
-51 LDRLLDGAPYA
+51 LDRLLGGAPYA

-69 AQWLG
+69 AQWLS

-88 LTDLVNEAAA
+88 LTALVNEAAA
-98 MLEPV
+98 KLEPV
-103 ARQLLVV
+103 ASQLLVV

-121 LEEELV
+121 LEEEI
-127 DADQGETSGAP
+127 ADPELGEVSGAP
-138 SEAVLRSAAVSMP
+138 SAQVLRSAAVSMP
-151 GVLLAQLAALRA
+151 GVFLTQVAALRA

-168 LDPAENAPVAVV
+168 LDIVAHAPAAVI
-180 GHSQGRLA
+180 GHSQGRIA
-188 AAAVETGGA
+188 ATAAEAHGQ
-197 RDAELLAIAQLVGA
+197 RDAELLAVAQLIGA
-211 AGSLIARRRGL
+211 AAGLVARRRGL
-222 MPVGE
+222 LPVGE
-227 RSSMVAV
+227 KSPMVAV
-234 SNVDPER
+234 SNVDPEA
-241 LREVLA
+241 LQAVIDEVM
-247 EVSAGVDPNA
+247 AGVAPEK
-257 AAVISI
+257 AAVLSI

-268 RVVLSGTPAQLDRV
+268 RAVLSGPVAQLDRV
-282 RQRCTEIHD
+282 RQRAAEINA
-291 EQTKAREAKQFGG
+291 EQARERDAKKRGG
-304 AVFAPIFEDL
+304 AVFAPVFEDIP
-314 LVDVAFHHPAL
+314 VEVAFHHPAL
-325 AETVDVVTGWAGQ
+325 AETVELVKGWAQQ
-338 CGIDQELAARLAE
+338 CGLDAELAAALTQE
-351 EILVDPVD
+351 VLVDPID
-359 WVGTVDEVV
+359 WVSIVDNTVAE
-368 AAGAEWILDLGPG
+368 GAQWILDLGPG

-386 VTGSSL
+386 LTSGTL
-392 KGTGVGIVA
+392 KGTGVGVLA
-401 AATRAGQRSLLT
+401 ASTRPGQRSLFT

-420 APAWSAYAPRP
+420 APAWSEFAPKP
-431 VRLPNGRIVVET
+431 IRLPNGRIVVET
-443 SFTKLTGRSP
+443 AFTKLTGRSP

-495 VAELKTLLHPG
+495 VEELKSLLQPG

-533 ARSAGAPFDGV
+533 ARTAGAPLDGV

-549 IPELEEAVALIQEL
+549 IPELEEAVALIEEL
-563 TEVGISH
+563 TEVGITH

-582 AVLRIADEVPDYPVI
+582 AVLRIADSVPGYPVI

-621 YAELRKRANVV
+621 YAELRGRDNVIV
-632 ICVGGGIGTPERAT
+632 CVGGGIGTPERAT
-646 EYLTGAWSDA
+646 EYLTGEWSTQ
-656 HGYPVMPLDGVLVGT
+656 HGYPAMPLDGVLVGT

-695 PDWVGAGTAN
+695 PDWVGAGTAS

-734 EVAGDSDA
+734 EVAGDAEA
-742 VAERREEIIA
+742 VAARRAEIIE
-752 ALNATA
+752 ALNVTA

-793 SDIGDAIIDATRS
+793 ADFSDAIADATRS

-811 TWRDRFAEMIR
+811 TWRDRFAEMVR

-834 EIPTL
+834 EIATL
-839 FAADDAF
+839 FASDDAF
-846 ERPVDAI
+846 EAPVQAI
-853 CALKEQYPTA
+853 CTLKEQYPAAA
-863 ERTLLHPAD
+863 ETVLHPAD
-872 VPFFVTLCKI
+872 VPFFVSLCKT

-894 GDVRRWWRSDSLWQ
+894 QDVRRWWRSDSLWQ

-920 VIPGT
+920 IIPGT

-937 VGELLDRFEQDTAY
+937 VGELLDRFEQNTAFA
-951 SLVRSGVVPGQV
+951 LVRAGVVPAAV
-963 DARRAAGVTSGPV
+963 DGRRRAEVANGLL
-976 DVVLAAPDVEW
+976 DIVLAAPDVQW
-987 SGRTTIN
+987 AGRTTVN
-994 PVHRLGAPAEWTV
+994 PIHRLGNLDEWEMNG
-1007 DSKGAVHPRTGATLV
+1007 KGAKHPRTGATLSAT
-1022 EITGADAENSYV
+1022 EGPETDSAYV
-1034 ELSVPLLGR
+1034 ELAVPLLGK
-1043 DAVRIRITVPASL
+1043 DAVKIRITVPSSV
-1056 YNGGAPVITEADAET
+1056 YNGGAPVITEDDAEA
-1071 AMSALLA
+1071 AMSALLS
-1078 VAAGQALPEVKGGVA
+1078 VAAGQALPEVKDVDGVKVA
-1093 HLNVAWTPDLI
+1093 RVNVAWSPDLI
-1104 ADHAGVTGSGLPS
+1104 ADHAGVTGSGLPD
-1117 SLSTLGRT
+1117 SLSTIGRT

-1140 VLGATRTADG
+1140 VLGATRTAAG
-1150 ASVIE
+1150 QSVIE
-1155 GMLDLVHLDHRIE
+1155 GMLDLVHLDHQIE
-1168 LDGELPSETSVL
+1168 LNGELPATAAVL
-1180 VVRATAGETVDT
+1180 AVRAESVETLDT
-1192 DMGRVVEVT
+1192 DLGRVVEVR
-1201 VKITG
+1201 VRISG
-1206 MLDKPETGLSMPT
+1206 MLDKPETGMSMPT

-1228 IRGRNGAGELSDPP
+1228 IRGRTGSAELADPP
-1242 RAAGT
+1242 RAAG
-1247 VSDSATDTPRRRR
+1247 SLSAEATDTPRRRR
-1260 RDVTMVAPRAMHAFA
+1260 RDVALVAPRAMGAFA
-1275 AVSGDHNPIHTSE
+1275 QVSGDFNPIHTSE
-1288 SAAKLAG
+1288 NAAKLAG

-1315 AVDPESSVPARTVTA
+1315 AIDSNDKVPPRTITA

-1335 LGMVRPGAQIDVRV
+1335 LGMVRLGSAVDVRV

-1355 AGSEIVEVSCR
+1355 HGSEIVEVSCR
-1366 TGGDLVMTATGRTA
+1366 IDGNLVMTATGRIA
-1380 APKTVYAF
+1380 PPKTVYAF

-1393 QRKGMGLD
+1393 QAKGMGLE
-1401 ARTRSKAAKEV
+1401 ARTRSKAAKEI
-1412 WERADKHTREALG
+1412 WDAADKHTREALG

-1445 HRHPDGV
+1445 YRHPQGV

-1475 EAGAFVEGAM
+1475 EAGAFIEGAM

-1497 AAVAGVLPLEAVLE
+1497 AAAAGVLPLNAVLE

-1525 RDSKGRSD
+1525 RDAQGRSD
-1533 YRMAA
+1533 YRMCA
-1538 IRPSQIGLPDDEVI
+1538 IRPSQIGIADDEVI
-1552 DFITGVGERVG
+1552 DWVKGIGERAG

-1578 AIAGTVAGLEALET
+1578 AIAGTVKGCEALEA
-1592 EIDRRRAEFGGKRA
+1592 EIERLRAETGGKRA
-1606 FILVPGID
+1606 FVLIPGID

-1622 RKGVPEFRHKL
+1622 RAGVPEFRAKL
-1633 EQLLPA
+1633 LDLLPQ
-1639 DLHPEV
+1639 DLKPE
-1645 LLGRYIPNLVPRP
+1645 LLIGRYIPNLVPKP
-1658 FSLERA
+1658 FNLERE
-1664 FVQEIA
+1664 FIQEIA

-1675 EPLAAVLA
+1675 EPLAEVLA
-1683 DFDSWAQ
+1683 NWEERSANQ
-1690 RPTELCRVVLIE
+1690 VELCRVVLVE

-1715 ETQDLLFTDTAHGGL
+1715 ETQDLLFTDVEHGGV
-1730 GVERFVEIGLG
+1730 GVERFVEIGLA

-1748 LASQTLK
+1748 LAANTLK
-1755 LPSFGTAT
+1755 LPQFGNAV
-1763 VEVLNIEREAGIV
+1763 VEVLNIERERGIV

-1783 APADEP
+1783 APV
-1789 EEAAETVA
+1789 EEVEEAPAAETA
-1797 AATPAAAPVA
+1797 A
-1807 AAPAAPV
+1807 AAPAPAAAAPAPV
-1814 ASSGGPR
+1814 AVPTGGPT

-1887 DMGALSATVERLA
+1887 DMGALSATVDRLA

-1922 GPSGRRPAAI
+1922 GPSGKRPAAI
-1932 AERVKKVW
+1932 GERVKKVW
-1940 ELGDGW
+1940 GLGDGW
-1946 ANHVTA
+1946 ASHVTA
-1952 EVSLGTREGASV
+1952 EVSLGTREGQSV
-1964 RGGDLGGLVGGAL
+1964 RGGDLGGLVSGGLSDA
-1977 GDGASVDAAI
+1977 ASVDAAI

-1997 RGVAVSLPATG
+1997 RGVAVSMPSAG
-2008 GGGGGTVDAAA
+2008 GGAGGGTVDAAA

-2034 AKAARV
+2034 AQAARV
-2040 ILSELGLNEQLS
+2040 ILESLGHVEQAS
-2052 AVEAADESLVDLV
+2052 APEATTDTLVDLV

-2080 FDARKA
+2080 FDAKKA

-2093 ATAREDLA
+2093 ASAREDLA
-2101 RLWLATDTDD
+2101 RLWFGN
-2111 VAIDGFVG
+2111 DGSLPAEPEVDGYYG

-2124 AAQAG
+2124 AAQAT
-2129 WWRERAKHE
+2129 WWRNRAMKE

-2145 VYGRIA
+2145 VYGAIA
-2151 EAAAQT
+2151 EAAVSTTEA
-2157 DEPGVWSSDIAVI
+2157 GAWSSDIAVI

-2178 AAAATGRLLGGGA
+2178 AAAATGRLLAGGA
-2191 TVIVTTSSLNDERLA
+2191 TVVVTTSKLDDERLG
-2206 FYRTLYRENA
+2206 FYKQLYRDNA
-2216 RQGAALWV
+2216 RHGAALWV

-2232 QDIDALID
+2232 TDIDALIE
-2240 WVGNEQVDNA
+2240 WVGTEQVDNA
-2250 GGAKVKIKDAMTP
+2250 GGAKVLVKDAMTP
-2263 SLLLPFA
+2263 TLLLPFA
-2270 APRVAGDLSDAGP
+2270 APRVAGDLADAGA
-2283 RAEIEMKVL
+2283 RAEMEMRVL

-2302 LSAIGADHDV
+2302 LSKLGADHDV

-2341 LDALV
+2341 LDAIV
-2346 ARSRVEKSWSAR
+2346 AKWRAEKSWAER

-2373 LMGHNDPVVS
+2373 LMGGNDPLVEA
-2383 VVEKAGVHTWSTL
+2383 VEKAGVHTWSTL
-2396 EMADELLKW
+2396 QMADELLKW
-2405 CTSRARQ
+2405 CSSRARV
-2412 VTTTGPQQIDLTGG
+2412 VTAAGPQQIDLTGG
-2426 LARVKLN
+2426 LAGAKLD
-2433 LPELAKQAAE
+2433 LPELAREAREQAEAKAAE
-2443 EAAAAEETDE
+2443 ESEGTDAA
-2453 TGAVTISALPAP
+2453 TISALPAP

-2470 ALPVPEW
+2470 KLPTPEW
-2477 GEVTAD
+2477 GAVTAD
-2483 LADMVVI
+2483 LDDMVVI

-2501 SRTRFE
+2501 ARTRFE
-2507 VEVSDELSAAGVLE
+2507 MEVSDQLSAAGVLE

-2527 LVTWEQDPKPGWY
+2527 LVTWENDPKPGWY
-2540 DVESGDFVPESELAE
+2540 DVESGEYVDESEIAD
-2555 RYHDTVVA
+2555 RYHDTVVQ

-2570 GDDGAMVDNA
+2570 GDDGAMIDNA
-2580 APLMTSVFL
+2580 APLLTSVFL
-2589 DQDLSF
+2589 DKDLTFVVNS
-2595 TVGGEA
+2595 EA
-2601 EARAFHA
+2601 EARAFYA
-2608 ADPEHTVITPVADSG
+2608 ANPEQTLVTPVDGTG
-2623 DWTVT
+2623 DWQVT

-2656 PTIWGISAD
+2656 PTKWGISAD
-2665 MASSV
+2665 MASSI

-2675 WNIACTV
+2675 WNIVCTV
-2682 DAFVSSG
+2682 DAFLSSG

-2697 WVHPSLVA
+2697 WVHPAMVA

-2722 VDNLLGEP
+2722 IDNLLGEP
-2730 RPNDILQEA
+2730 HANDILQEA

-2751 YVGSYGA
+2751 YVGSYGG
-2758 MVHPVAACATAAV
+2758 MIHPVAACATAAV
-2771 SVEEGVDKIRLGKA
+2771 SVEEGVDKIKLGKA
-2785 EVVVAGGFDDL
+2785 DLVVAGGYDDL

-2803 FGDMSATADSAV
+2803 FGDMSATADSAA

-2841 GGGTVLLARGDVALE
+2841 GGGTVLLARGSVALE
-2856 LGLPVLGVV
+2856 MGLPVLGVV

-2886 LGAGRGGRES
+2886 LGAGRGGPES
-2896 RFAADLRKL
+2896 KLAKELRKL
-2905 GVGADDIAVISKHD
+2905 GVSADEIAVVSKHD

-2935 LAAAIGRTEGA
+2935 LATSLGRSEGA
-2946 PLFVVSQKSLTGHA
+2946 PLFVISQKTLTGHA

-2966 FQLIGLCQVLEQ
+2966 FQMIGLCQVLEQ
-2978 GVVPPNRSLDCV
+2978 GVIPPNRSLDCV
-2990 DEKMREYPHLVWAR
+2990 DEKMAQYPHLVWLR
-3004 EPLRFGDKFGLKA
+3004 EALEVGDRFPLKA

-3031 LAVVHPQAFVA
+3031 VAIVHPQAFIE
-3042 AIEPGRREEYQ
+3042 AIADAEARETYRRKAEE
-3053 RRAEQR
+3053 R
-3059 QLAGRQRFA
+3059 QLAGRQRFV
-3068 EAMCGGTPLYERP
+3068 EAMCGGAPLYERP

-3088 EGTPAAKVRQL
+3088 DGTPAKKSRQL
-3099 EADMLLSAEARLAA
+3099 EADVLLSQQARLGA
-3113 DGTYRA
+3113 D
-3119 NGFGC
+3119 
-3124 NTGQPAVDGS
+3124 AVYV
-3134 APVGPAAS
+3134 AVPQGPACQ

>member
-1 MRTGGSDAPDRGVLP
+1 M
-16 GEGSRSVLTINE
+16 TINE
-28 STETGTGPSAKATP
+28 STAAGAGYRVNVGSATGRSTAGES
-42 QRDGVRAPL
+42 RSPL
-51 LDRLLDGAPYA
+51 LDRLRAGTPYA

-69 AQWLG
+69 ARWLG
-74 ELEEIGRDS
+74 ELEEIGRDA

-88 LTDLVNEAAA
+88 LTALVNEAAS
-98 MLEPV
+98 LLQPV
-103 ARQLLVV
+103 AEQLLMV
-110 RPVGFDPIAWM
+110 RPVGFDPVAWM
-121 LEEELV
+121 LEDELADE
-127 DADQGETSGAP
+127 DAPESSAAP
-138 SEAVLRSAAVSMP
+138 AEQVLRSAAVSMP
-151 GVLLAQLAALRA
+151 GVMLTQLAALRA

-168 LDPAENAPVAVV
+168 LDPAEFAPVAVI
-180 GHSQGRLA
+180 GHSQGKLA
-188 AAAVETGGA
+188 AAAVEAGGQ

-211 AGSLIARRRGL
+211 AGSLVARRRGL
-222 MPVGE
+222 MPVGD
-227 RSSMVAV
+227 RSPMVAV
-234 SNVDPER
+234 SNVDPEQ
-241 LREVLA
+241 LRAILA
-247 EVSAGVDPNA
+247 EVSEGVDPAA
-257 AAVISI
+257 AAVLSI

-268 RVVLSGTPAQLDRV
+268 RAVLSGPPAQLQRV
-282 RQRCTEIHD
+282 RQRCEQIHD
-291 EQTKAREAKQFGG
+291 EQARDRDAKVRGG
-304 AVFAPIFEDL
+304 AVFAPVFEDID
-314 LVDVAFHHPAL
+314 VEVAFHHPAL
-325 AETVDVVTGWAGQ
+325 ASTVELVAGWAAQ
-338 CGIDQELAARLAE
+338 CGLDTELAERLAK
-351 EILVDPVD
+351 EILVDPID
-359 WVGTVDEVV
+359 WVTTVDGVV
-368 AAGAEWILDLGPG
+368 GAGAEWILDLGPG

-386 VTGSSL
+386 VTAGSL
-392 KGTGVGIVA
+392 KGSGVGIVA

-420 APAWSAYAPRP
+420 ALPWSAFAPRP

-443 SFTKLTGRSP
+443 AFTRLTGRSP

-495 VAELKTLLHPG
+495 VEELKKLLHPG
-506 RAVQFNSL
+506 RQVQFNSL

-521 KLQLGGKRLVQK
+521 KLQLGGKRLVQR
-533 ARSAGAPFDGV
+533 ARAAGAPFDGV
-544 IVTAG
+544 NVTAG
-549 IPELEEAVALIQEL
+549 IPELEEAVALVEEL
-563 TEVGISH
+563 VEVGISY
-570 VAFKPGTVAQIR
+570 VVFKPGTVAQIR
-582 AVLRIADEVPDYPVI
+582 AVLRIADEIPHYPVI
-597 MHIEGGKAGG
+597 MHIEGGRAGG
-607 HHSWEDLDDLLLET
+607 HHSWEDLDDLLLAT
-621 YAELRKRANVV
+621 YAELRNRRNIVV
-632 ICVGGGIGTPERAT
+632 CVGGGIGTPERAT
-646 EYLTGAWSDA
+646 EYLTGAWSQP
-656 HGYPVMPLDGVLVGT
+656 HGYPAMPLDGVLVGT

-695 PDWVGAGTAN
+695 PDWVGAGTAS

-734 EVAGDSDA
+734 EVAGDADA
-742 VAERREEIIA
+742 VAQRREEIIA

-758 KPYFGDV
+758 KPYFGDLGS
-765 ATMTYLEWL
+765 MTYREWL

-793 SDIGDAIIDATRS
+793 SDIGDAIADATRS

-811 TWRDRFAEMIR
+811 TWRDRFAEMLR
-822 RTESRLNPADRG
+822 RAESRLNPADRG
-834 EIPTL
+834 DIPTL
-839 FAADDAF
+839 FDDSDLENPVAALCTL
-846 ERPVDAI
+846 R
-853 CALKEQYPTA
+853 EQYPAA
-863 ERTLLHPAD
+863 ETTLLHPAD
-872 VPFFVTLCKI
+872 VPFFVSLCKT

-894 GDVRRWWRSDSLWQ
+894 ADVRRWWRSDSLWQ

-925 VAVAGITRVDEP
+925 VSVAGITRVDEP

-951 SLVRSGVVPGQV
+951 SLVRAGAVPAAV
-963 DARRAAGVTSGPV
+963 DARRVAAVTSGPV
-976 DVVLAAPDVEW
+976 DVVLAAPDITW
-987 SGRTTIN
+987 SGRTTVN
-994 PVHRLGAPAEWTV
+994 PVHRLGDLAEWTV
-1007 DSKGAVHPRTGATLV
+1007 DSNGAVHPPTGATLT
-1022 EITGADAENSYV
+1022 ETSGPESEHSYV
-1034 ELSVPLLGR
+1034 ELTVPLYAGK
-1043 DAVRIRITVPASL
+1043 VVQIRITVPVSV
-1056 YNGGAPVITEADAET
+1056 YNGGSPVVTESDADT

-1078 VAAGQALPEVKGGVA
+1078 VAAGQSLPEVKGKVA
-1093 HLNVAWTPDLI
+1093 HVNLAWTPDLI
-1104 ADHAGVTGSGLPS
+1104 ADHAGVTGSGLPAN
-1117 SLSTLGRT
+1117 LSTLGRT

-1140 VLGATRTADG
+1140 VLGATRTG
-1150 ASVIE
+1150 SGVSVIE
-1155 GMLDLVHLDHRIE
+1155 GMLDLVHLDHQIE
-1168 LDGELPSETSVL
+1168 LLRELPDATSIL
-1180 VVRATAGETVDT
+1180 VVRAEAGEVLDT
-1192 DMGRVVEVT
+1192 DLGRVVEVR
-1201 VKITG
+1201 VSVG
-1206 MLDKPETGLSMPT
+1206 EMRDQGLDVVPL
-1219 VATLTERFA
+1219 AALTERFA
-1228 IRGRNGAGELSDPP
+1228 IRGRTGPGELTDPP

-1247 VSDSATDTPRRRR
+1247 VSANATETPRRRR
-1260 RDVTMVAPRAMHAFA
+1260 RDATVVAPRTMAAFA

-1306 SAAAQHAVS
+1306 SAAAQHTVS
-1315 AVDPESSVPARTVTA
+1315 AVDTSSSVPARTLTA

-1335 LGMVRPGAQIDVRV
+1335 LGMVRPGAEIDVRV
-1349 ERVAVD
+1349 ERIAVD

-1366 TGGDLVMTATGRTA
+1366 AGGDLVMTATGRTA

-1401 ARTRSKAAKEV
+1401 ARTRSKAAKQI
-1412 WERADKHTREALG
+1412 WDRADKHTRAALG

-1460 VAMATLGVAQVAELR
+1460 VAMATLGVAQIAELR
-1475 EAGAFVEGAM
+1475 EAGAFVEGAL

-1525 RDSKGRSD
+1525 RDEKGRSN

-1538 IRPSQIGLPDDEVI
+1538 IRPSQIGLPDDQVI
-1552 DFITGVGERVG
+1552 GFVGSVAEQTG

-1578 AIAGTVAGLEALET
+1578 AIAGTVAGLEALEA
-1592 EIDRRRAEFGGKRA
+1592 EIERRRAEFGGKRA

-1622 RKGVPEFRHKL
+1622 REGVPEFRHKL
-1633 EQLLPA
+1633 EQLLPQ
-1639 DLHPEV
+1639 DLHPEILV
-1645 LLGRYIPNLVPRP
+1645 GRYIPNLVPKP
-1658 FSLERA
+1658 FSLEREFIA
-1664 FVQEIA
+1664 EIA

-1690 RPTELCRVVLIE
+1690 RPAELCRVVLIE

-1715 ETQDLLFTDTAHGGL
+1715 ETQDLLFTDAANGGL
-1730 GVERFVEIGLG
+1730 GVERFVEVGLG

-1755 LPSFGTAT
+1755 LPDFGTAT
-1763 VEVLNIEREAGIV
+1763 VEVLNIEREAAVV
-1776 YSTDTDP
+1776 YATDTDP

-1789 EEAAETVA
+1789 VDEPTETA
-1797 AATPAAAPVA
+1797 AAAAAPVA
-1807 AAPAAPV
+1807 APVAAPAPAAT
-1814 ASSGGPR
+1814 GGPR
-1821 PDDIAF
+1821 PDDIVF
-1827 TAADATRVLIA
+1827 SAADATRVLIA
-1838 LWTKLRMDQ
+1838 LWTKLRIDQ

-1861 SSRRNQLLVDLGAE
+1861 SSRRNQLLVDLGSE

-1908 VLSDSIGDHLRKVF
+1908 VLSDAINDHLRKVF
-1922 GPSGRRPAAI
+1922 GPSGKRPAAI

-1946 ANHVTA
+1946 ASHVTA

-1964 RGGDLGGLVGGAL
+1964 RGGDLGGLVSGLLNDA
-1977 GDGASVDAAI
+1977 ASVDAAI
-1987 DAAVQSVAAR
+1987 DAAVQAVAAR
-1997 RGVAVSLPATG
+1997 RGVSVSLPSAG
-2008 GGGGGTVDAAA
+2008 GGGGATVDAAA

-2034 AKAARV
+2034 ASAARLV
-2040 ILSELGLNEQLS
+2040 LEQLGLNDRVS
-2052 AVEAADESLVDLV
+2052 APEATDDSLVDLV

-2101 RLWLATDTDD
+2101 RLWLADD
-2111 VAIDGFVG
+2111 AATAELPVTGFLG

-2124 AAQAG
+2124 AAQAE
-2129 WWRERAKHE
+2129 WWRTRAMHE

-2145 VYGRIA
+2145 HYGRIV
-2151 EAAAQT
+2151 EAARCT
-2157 DEPGVWSSDIAVI
+2157 EEPGLWSADVAVI

-2178 AAAATGRLLGGGA
+2178 AASVTARLLGGGA
-2191 TVIVTTSSLNDERLA
+2191 TVVVTTSSLNDQRLR
-2206 FYRTLYRENA
+2206 FYRELYRDNA
-2216 RQGAALWV
+2216 RHGAALWV

-2232 QDIDALID
+2232 ADIDALVE
-2240 WVGNEQVDNA
+2240 WVGTEQVDNA
-2250 GGAKVKIKDAMTP
+2250 GGAKIKTKDALTP
-2263 SLLLPFA
+2263 TLLLPFA
-2270 APRVAGDLSDAGP
+2270 APRVSGDLADAGA
-2283 RAEIEMKVL
+2283 RAEMEMRVL
-2292 LWSVERLIGG
+2292 LWSVERLIAG
-2302 LSAIGADHDV
+2302 LSKLGGDHDV

-2327 MFGGDGAYG
+2327 LFGGDGAYG
-2336 ESKAA
+2336 EAKAA
-2341 LDALV
+2341 LDAVV
-2346 ARSRVEKSWSAR
+2346 AKWRAEKSWSTR

-2373 LMGHNDPVVS
+2373 LMGRNDPIVAA
-2383 VVEKAGVHTWSTL
+2383 VEEAGVQTWSTD
-2396 EMADELLKW
+2396 EMAEELLKW
-2405 CTSRARQ
+2405 CTSRARS
-2412 VTTTGPQQIDLTGG
+2412 VTESGPQQIDLTGG
-2426 LARVKLN
+2426 LAGAKLDLVALSRQAQEDAAN
-2433 LPELAKQAAE
+2433 TEQADEQAA
-2443 EAAAAEETDE
+2443 A
-2453 TGAVTISALPAP
+2453 GAMIPALPAP
-2465 PTLSS
+2465 PTLTS
-2470 ALPVPEW
+2470 ALPIPEW
-2477 GEVTAD
+2477 GDVSAD
-2483 LADMVVI
+2483 PADMVVI

-2501 SRTRFE
+2501 ARTRFDME
-2507 VEVSDELSAAGVLE
+2507 VDDELSAAGVLE

-2527 LVTWEQDPKPGWY
+2527 LVQWENDPKPGWY
-2540 DVESGDFVPESELAE
+2540 DTETGEYVPESELADK
-2555 RYHDTVVA
+2555 YHDTVVE

-2570 GDDGAMVDNA
+2570 GDDGAMVDNT

-2608 ADPEHTVITPVADSG
+2608 ADPEHTVITPVGDSG

-2633 EIRVPRKAKLSRTV
+2633 EIRVPRRAKLSRTV

-2656 PTIWGISAD
+2656 PTVWGISPD
-2665 MASSV
+2665 MANSV

-2675 WNIACTV
+2675 WNIVCTV
-2682 DAFVSSG
+2682 DAFISSG
-2689 FSPAELMS
+2689 FSPAELMR

-2711 MGGMSSMRSLY
+2711 MGGMTAMRSLY
-2722 VDNLLGEP
+2722 IDSLLGEP
-2730 RPNDILQEA
+2730 RANDILQEA
-2739 LPNVALAHVVQS
+2739 LPNVVAAHVVQS
-2751 YVGSYGA
+2751 YIGSYGA

-2771 SVEEGVDKIRLGKA
+2771 SVEEGVDKIRVGKA
-2785 EVVVAGGFDDL
+2785 ELVVAGGFDDL

-2803 FGDMSATADSAV
+2803 FGDMSATADSAA

-2841 GGGTVLLARGDVALE
+2841 GGGTVLLARGDIALE

-2865 AYAQSF
+2865 AWAQSF
-2871 ADGVHTSIPAPGLGA
+2871 GDGVHTSIPAPGLGA

-2896 RFAADLRKL
+2896 RFAAELRKL
-2905 GVGADDIAVISKHD
+2905 GVGPDDIAVVSKHD

-2935 LAAAIGRTEGA
+2935 LATAIGRSAGA
-2946 PLFVVSQKSLTGHA
+2946 PLFVISQKALTGHA

-2990 DEKMREYPHLVWAR
+2990 DDKMLEYPHLVWPR
-3004 EPLRFGDKFGLKA
+3004 EPLRFGERFPLKA

-3031 LAVVHPQAFVA
+3031 LAVVHPEAFVQ
-3042 AIEPGRREEYQ
+3042 AIDPQRRAEYQ
-3053 RRAEQR
+3053 RRAEER
-3059 QLAGRQRFA
+3059 RLAGRQRFT
-3068 EAMCGGTPLYERP
+3068 EAMCGGSALYERP
-3081 ADRRLGG
+3081 ADRRLGAD
-3088 EGTPAAKVRQL
+3088 GTPSAQIRQL
-3099 EADMLLSAEARLAA
+3099 EADMLLSDDARLGT
-3113 DGTYRA
+3113 DGAYRA
-3119 NGFGC
+3119 NGWGC
-3124 NTGQPAVDGS
+3124 GTGSSHEGAGS
-3134 APVGPAAS
+3134 AADVPSQS

>member
-1 MRTGGSDAPDRGVLP
+1 M
-16 GEGSRSVLTINE
+16 TINE
-28 STETGTGPSAKATP
+28 STKTESGQSTKAVAAGKAASGGA
-42 QRDGVRAPL
+42 RSPL
-51 LDRLLDGAPYA
+51 LDRLLDGVPYA

-69 AQWLG
+69 AQWLS

-88 LTDLVNEAAA
+88 LTALVNEAATL
-98 MLEPV
+98 LEPV
-103 ARQLLVV
+103 AAQLLVV
-110 RPVGFDPIAWM
+110 RPVGFDPIGWM
-121 LEEELV
+121 LENEL
-127 DADQGETSGAP
+127 ADTDEGETSAAP
-138 SEAVLRSAAVSMP
+138 SEHVLRSAAVSMP
-151 GVLLAQLAALRA
+151 GVMLTQVAAVRA

-168 LDPAENAPVAVV
+168 LDPAAHAPVAIV
-180 GHSQGRLA
+180 GHSQGLLA
-188 AAAVETGGA
+188 AAAVEAGDA
-197 RDAELLAIAQLVGA
+197 RDAELLAVAQMIGA
-211 AGSLIARRRGL
+211 AAGLVARRRGL

-227 RSSMVAV
+227 RSPMVAV
-234 SNVDPER
+234 SNVDPEQ
-241 LREVLA
+241 LRAVVA
-247 EVSAGVDPNA
+247 EVCEGADPA
-257 AAVISI
+257 ASVVVSI

-268 RVVLSGTPAQLDRV
+268 RAVLSGPPAQLERV
-282 RQRCTEIHD
+282 RQRCAQMHD
-291 EQTKAREAKQFGG
+291 EQARERDAKVRGG
-304 AVFAPIFEDL
+304 SVFAPVFEDVA
-314 LVDVAFHHPAL
+314 VDVAFHHPAL
-325 AETVDVVTGWAGQ
+325 SDTVELVSSWATQ
-338 CGIDQELAARLAE
+338 CGLDAELAGRLARQ
-351 EILVDPVD
+351 ILVDPID
-359 WVGTVDEVV
+359 WVEVV
-368 AAGAEWILDLGPG
+368 EGVIAAGAEWILDLGPG

-386 VTGSSL
+386 VTSGTL
-392 KGTGVGIVA
+392 KGTGLGMVA
-401 AATRAGQRSLLT
+401 AATRAGQRGLLT
-413 PGAAPEV
+413 PGAAPE
-420 APAWSAYAPRP
+420 PATPWSAFAPRP

-443 SFTKLTGRSP
+443 AFTKLTGRSP

-495 VAELKTLLHPG
+495 VTELKKLLHPG
-506 RAVQFNSL
+506 RSVQFNSL

-521 KLQLGGKRLVQK
+521 KLQLGGKRLVQR

-607 HHSWEDLDDLLLET
+607 HHSWEDLDDLLLDT
-621 YAELRKRANVV
+621 YAELRNRANVV
-632 ICVGGGIGTPERAT
+632 VCVGGGIGTPERAT
-646 EYLTGAWSDA
+646 EYLTGQWAVR

-695 PDWVGAGTAN
+695 PDWVGAGTAS

-734 EVAGDSDA
+734 EVAGDADA
-742 VAERREEIIA
+742 VAARRAEIIA

-758 KPYFGDV
+758 KPYFGDLT
-765 ATMTYLEWL
+765 TMTYQDWL

-793 SDIGDAIIDATRS
+793 SDLGDAIAEATSS

-811 TWRDRFAEMIR
+811 TWRERFAEMMR
-822 RTESRLNPADRG
+822 RTEARLHPADRG
-834 EIPTL
+834 EIATL
-839 FAADDAF
+839 FAADEDFEDPVAALCTLKDA
-846 ERPVDAI
+846 
-853 CALKEQYPTA
+853 YPATA
-863 ERTLLHPAD
+863 QTLLHPAD
-872 VPFFVTLCKI
+872 IPFFIALCKT

-894 GDVRRWWRSDSLWQ
+894 ADVRRWWRSDSLWQ

-951 SLVRSGVVPGQV
+951 SLVRAGVTPAAV
-963 DARRAAGVTSGPV
+963 DARRTAGVTSGPI
-976 DVVLAAPDVEW
+976 DAVLAAPDVQW
-987 SGRTTIN
+987 AGRTTIS
-994 PVHRLGAPAEWTV
+994 PVHRLGDLSEWVV
-1007 DSKGAVHPRTGATLV
+1007 DGNGAVHPPSGATLA
-1022 EITGADAENSYV
+1022 ETTGPEPENSYL
-1034 ELSVPLLGR
+1034 ELTVPLLAGN
-1043 DAVRIRITVPASL
+1043 AVRIRITVPTSV
-1056 YNGGAPVITEADAET
+1056 YNGGAPVVTEADAHE
-1071 AMSALLA
+1071 AMAALLA
-1078 VAAGQALPEVKGGVA
+1078 VAAGQDLPEVKGKVA
-1093 HLNVAWTPDLI
+1093 HVNLAWIPDLI
-1104 ADHAGVTGSGLPS
+1104 ADHAGVTGSGLPAT
-1117 SLSTLGRT
+1117 LSTLGRT

-1140 VLGATRTADG
+1140 VLGATRTAKG
-1150 ASVIE
+1150 ESVIE
-1155 GMLDLVHLDHRIE
+1155 GMLDLVHLDHQVH
-1168 LDGELPSETSVL
+1168 LAGELPAETSVL
-1180 VVRATAGETVDT
+1180 AVRAEAGETLDT
-1192 DMGRVVEVT
+1192 DLGRVVEVH
-1201 VKITG
+1201 VRITA
-1206 MLDKPETGLSMPT
+1206 MLDKPETGMSMP
-1219 VATLTERFA
+1219 VLATLTERFA
-1228 IRGRNGAGELSDPP
+1228 IRGRNGAGELTDPP

-1247 VSDSATDTPRRRR
+1247 VSDAATDTPRRRR
-1260 RDVTMVAPRAMHAFA
+1260 RDVTIVAPRTMHAFA
-1275 AVSGDHNPIHTSE
+1275 AVSGDHNPIHTSD

-1306 SAAAQHAVS
+1306 SAAAQHVVS
-1315 AVDPESSVPARTVTA
+1315 AVDPAASTPARRLTA

-1366 TGGDLVMTATGRTA
+1366 TEGELVMTATGRTA

-1401 ARTRSKAAKEV
+1401 ARSRSKAAKEI
-1412 WERADKHTREALG
+1412 WERADKHTRAALG

-1460 VAMATLGVAQVAELR
+1460 VAMAVLGVAQVAELR
-1475 EAGAFVEGAM
+1475 EAGAFVEDAL

-1525 RDSKGRSD
+1525 RDAQGRSD

-1538 IRPSQIGLPDDEVI
+1538 IRPSQIGLPDAEVVG
-1552 DFITGVGERVG
+1552 FVREVGERVG

-1578 AIAGTVAGLEALET
+1578 AIAGTVAGLEALEE

-1622 RKGVPEFRHKL
+1622 RKGVPEFRQKL
-1633 EQLLPA
+1633 EQLLPV
-1639 DLHPEV
+1639 DLRPEV
-1645 LLGRYIPNLVPRP
+1645 LVGRYIPNLVPRL

-1675 EPLAAVLA
+1675 EPLTAVLA
-1683 DFDSWAQ
+1683 DFDSWAA
-1690 RPTELCRVVLIE
+1690 RPTELCRVVLVE

-1715 ETQDLLFTDTAHGGL
+1715 ETQDLLFTDPAQGGL
-1730 GVERFVEIGLG
+1730 GVERFVEVGLG

-1755 LPSFGTAT
+1755 LPAFGDAT
-1763 VEVLNIEREAGIV
+1763 VEVLNIEREAAIV
-1776 YSTDTDP
+1776 YATDTDP
-1783 APADEP
+1783 APVDEP
-1789 EEAAETVA
+1789 VEEPAATAAPA
-1797 AATPAAAPVA
+1797 AAVAAAPVA
-1807 AAPAAPV
+1807 APAP
-1814 ASSGGPR
+1814 SSGGPR

-1838 LWTKLRMDQ
+1838 LWTKLRLDQ

-1861 SSRRNQLLVDLGAE
+1861 SSRRNQLLVDLGSE

-1900 RTYKPFGS
+1900 RTYRPFGT
-1908 VLSDSIGDHLRKVF
+1908 VLTDAIGDHLRKVF
-1922 GPSGRRPAAI
+1922 GPSGKRPAAI
-1932 AERVKKVW
+1932 ADRVTKVW

-1946 ANHVTA
+1946 ASHVTA
-1952 EVSLGTREGASV
+1952 EVSLGTREGTSV
-1964 RGGDLGGLVGGAL
+1964 RGGDLGGLVSGAL
-1977 GDGASVDAAI
+1977 GDAASVDAAI
-1987 DAAVQSVAAR
+1987 DAAVQAVAAR
-1997 RGVAVSLPATG
+1997 RGVAVSLPSAG
-2008 GGGGGTVDAAA
+2008 GGGGATVDAAA

-2034 AKAARV
+2034 ATAARV
-2040 ILSELGLNEQLS
+2040 VLEQLGLSERVS
-2052 AVEAADESLVDLV
+2052 APEASDDSLVDLV
-2065 SAELGSDWPRLVAPA
+2065 SAELGADWPRLVAPA

-2086 VLIDDRW
+2086 VLLDDRW

-2101 RLWLATDTDD
+2101 RLWLADD
-2111 VAIDGFVG
+2111 SGSANGPVTGFIG

-2124 AAQAG
+2124 AAQAN
-2129 WWRERAKHE
+2129 WWRQRAMHE

-2145 VYGRIA
+2145 VYERIA
-2151 EAAAQT
+2151 EAALST
-2157 DEPGVWSSDIAVI
+2157 EEPGLWSSDIAVI

-2178 AAAATGRLLGGGA
+2178 AAAVTGRLLSGGA
-2191 TVIVTTSSLNDERLA
+2191 TVVVTTSSLNDERLG
-2206 FYRTLYRENA
+2206 FYRKLYRDNA
-2216 RQGAALWV
+2216 RHGAALWV
-2224 VPANMASY
+2224 LPANMASY
-2232 QDIDALID
+2232 QDVDALID
-2240 WVGNEQVDNA
+2240 WIGTEQVDSA
-2250 GGAKVKIKDAMTP
+2250 GGAKIKIKDAMTP
-2263 SLLLPFA
+2263 TLLLPFA
-2270 APRVAGDLSDAGP
+2270 APRVAGDLADAGA
-2283 RAEIEMKVL
+2283 RAEMEMRVL

-2302 LSAIGADHDV
+2302 LSKLGADYDV

-2341 LDALV
+2341 LDAVV
-2346 ARSRVEKSWSAR
+2346 AKWRAEKSWSAR

-2373 LMGHNDPVVS
+2373 LMGHNDPMVEA
-2383 VVEKAGVHTWSTL
+2383 VEKAGVQTWSTI

-2412 VTTTGPQQIDLTGG
+2412 VTATGPQQIDLTGG
-2426 LARVKLN
+2426 LARAKLD
-2433 LPELAKQAAE
+2433 LPALAKQAAE
-2443 EAAAAEETDE
+2443 QAEAETDAE
-2453 TGAVTISALPAP
+2453 AGRTIAALPAP
-2465 PTLSS
+2465 PTVTS

-2477 GEVTAD
+2477 SEVAAD

-2501 SRTRFE
+2501 ARTRFE
-2507 VEVSDELSAAGVLE
+2507 MEVSDELSAAGVLE

-2527 LVTWEQDPKPGWY
+2527 MVIWENDPKPGWY
-2540 DVESGDFVPESELAE
+2540 DAESGDYVPEHELAE
-2555 RYHDTVVA
+2555 RYHDAVVA

-2570 GDDGAMVDNA
+2570 EDDGAMTDNS

-2601 EARAFHA
+2601 EARAFYA

-2633 EIRVPRKAKLSRTV
+2633 EIRVPRRAKLSRTV

-2656 PTIWGISAD
+2656 PTIWGISPD
-2665 MASSV
+2665 MAASV

-2675 WNIACTV
+2675 WNIVCTV
-2682 DAFVSSG
+2682 DAFIGSG

-2722 VDNLLGEP
+2722 IDNLLGES

-2785 EVVVAGGFDDL
+2785 DLVVAGGYDDL

-2803 FGDMSATADSAV
+2803 FGDMSATADSAA

-2836 FVESQ
+2836 FIESQ
-2841 GGGTVLLARGDVALE
+2841 GGGTVLLARGSVALE
-2856 LGLPVLGVV
+2856 MGLPVLGVV

-2886 LGAGRGGRES
+2886 LGAGRGGAES
-2896 RFAADLRKL
+2896 RLATELRKL
-2905 GVGADDIAVISKHD
+2905 GVTPDEIAVVSKHD

-2935 LAAAIGRTEGA
+2935 LATAIGRSDGA
-2946 PLFVVSQKSLTGHA
+2946 PLFVVSQKTLTGHA

-2978 GVVPPNRSLDCV
+2978 GVIPPNRSLDCV
-2990 DEKMREYPHLVWAR
+2990 DEKMLAYPHLVWLR
-3004 EPLRFGDKFGLKA
+3004 EPLRLGDRLPLKA

-3023 GFGHVSGL
+3023 GFGHVNGL
-3031 LAVVHPQAFVA
+3031 LAVVHPEAFIQ

-3053 RRAEQR
+3053 RRAQER
-3059 QLAGRQRFA
+3059 QLAGRQRFV
-3068 EAMCGGTPLYERP
+3068 EAMCGGAPLYERP

-3088 EGTPAAKVRQL
+3088 DGTPAKRARQL
-3099 EADMLLSAEARLAA
+3099 EADVLLSPEARLAQ
-3113 DGTYRA
+3113 DGSYRA
-3119 NGFGC
+3119 KGIGC
-3124 NTGQPAVDGS
+3124 A
-3134 APVGPAAS
+3134 